1 MGRGL
6 NEPVTSLALNPPMA
20 YFRNNAVNLLNLHY
34 GIHSIAQSGGG
45 AFFIA
50 YLLEAGVPEAGVLGA
65 MALILAGRFVIRPIV
80 VLLAPR
86 FGMRPLV
93 IAGTVLSAIPYP
105 FLATVHGL
113 GPTLLLLCLTS
124 ALGDTIYWSTY
135 HAYFAALGDHEH
147 RGHQI
152 GAREAISAVVGI
164 ASPLVTGWML
174 VTFGPAVAFG
184 AAAFAL
190 LLAALP
196 LLWTPNVAVARDV
209 PGAFKA
215 AIPGMLL
222 FVADGWITAG
232 VYFTWQIALFLA
244 LGKSFVAYGGALA
257 AAALVGA
264 LSGLVLG
271 RHIDR
276 GHGARAVW
284 LALGL
289 IALVILLRAMAVDR
303 AALAVVANALGSF
316 AACLYI
322 PTLMTALYNQSKRAP
337 CPLRFQVAAEGG
349 WDIGGASGS
358 LVAALLIGFGAPL
371 SAGILLAL
379 FGAVGAF
386 LLLRRYYA
394 QQQDEAERPLPQSSG
409 SIAGLNAISQR

>member
-1 MGRGL
+1 
-6 NEPVTSLALNPPMA
+6 MA
-20 YFRNNAVNLLNLHY
+20 YFRNSAVNLLNLHY
-34 GIHSIAQSGGG
+34 GIHSIAQTGGG

-50 YLLEAGVPEAGVLGA
+50 YLLKENVPAPAVLGA
-65 MALILAGRFVIRPIV
+65 LTLILAGRFVIRPIV
-80 VLLAPR
+80 LLFAPP

-93 IAGTVLSAIPYP
+93 IAGTVLSAVQYP
-105 FLATVHGL
+105 FLASVHGL
-113 GPTLLLLCLTS
+113 GAALLLVCFFA

-135 HAYFAALGDHEH
+135 HAYFAALGDREH
-147 RGHQI
+147 RGHQV

-164 ASPLVTGWML
+164 VSPLVTGSML
-174 VTFGPAVAFG
+174 VAFGPMIAFG
-184 AAAFAL
+184 AAAFVL
-190 LLAALP
+190 LLSALP
-196 LLWTPNVAVARDV
+196 LLWTPNVAVAREA

-222 FVADGWITAG
+222 FIADGWTTAG
-232 VYFTWQIALFLA
+232 IYFTWQIALFLS
-244 LGKSFVAYGGALA
+244 LGESFIAYGGALA

-289 IALVILLRAMAVDR
+289 IALVILFRAAAVDR

-322 PTLMTALYNQSKRAP
+322 PTLMTALYNQAKRAP
-337 CPLRFQVAAEGG
+337 CPLRFQVVAEGG
-349 WDIGGASGS
+349 WDIGAGGGS

-379 FGAVGAF
+379 FGTGGAF
-386 LLLRRYYA
+386 LLLRRHYA
-394 QQQDEAERPLPQSSG
+394 EDQDDSAGPLSQLTGEVGAIEREAEALVRSPRQSLS
-409 SIAGLNAISQR
+409 

>member
-1 MGRGL
+1 
-6 NEPVTSLALNPPMA
+6 MA
-20 YFRNNAVNLLNLHY
+20 YFRNSAVNLLNLHY
-34 GIHSIAQSGGG
+34 GIHAIALSGGG

-50 YLLEAGVPEAGVLGA
+50 YLL
-65 MALILAGRFVIRPIV
+65 
-80 VLLAPR
+80 
-86 FGMRPLV
+86 
-93 IAGTVLSAIPYP
+93 LSAVQYP
-105 FLATVHGL
+105 FLAAIHGV
-113 GPTLLLLCLTS
+113 GFALLLVCLVA
-124 ALGDTIYWSTY
+124 ALGDTIYWSSY

-152 GAREAISAVVGI
+152 GAREALSAVVGI
-164 ASPLVTGWML
+164 ASPLATGWML
-174 VTFGPAVAFG
+174 VAFGPSVAFG

-196 LLWTPNVAVARDV
+196 LLWTPNVAVARAA

-215 AIPGMLL
+215 AIPGTLL
-222 FVADGWITAG
+222 FIADGWTTAG
-232 VYFTWQIALFLA
+232 VYFTWQIALFLS
-244 LGKSFVAYGGALA
+244 LGKSFLAYGGALA

-289 IALVILLRAMAVDR
+289 IALVVLLRAMAVDR
-303 AALAVVANALGSF
+303 AALAVIANAVGSF

-349 WDIGGASGS
+349 WDIGAGVGA

-379 FGAVGAF
+379 FGVAGAF
-386 LLLRRYYA
+386 VLLRRHYA
-394 QQQDEAERPLPQSSG
+394 RHPDDAERPIDDL
-409 SIAGLNAISQR
+409 IAEIAPVGREAEG

>member
-1 MGRGL
+1 
-6 NEPVTSLALNPPMA
+6 MA

-34 GIHSIAQSGGG
+34 GIHAIALSGGG

-50 YLLEAGVPEAGVLGA
+50 YLLEAGVPAPGVLGA
-65 MALILAGRFVIRPIV
+65 LALILASRFVIRPIV

-93 IAGTVLSAIPYP
+93 IAGTVLTAIQYP
-105 FLATVHGL
+105 FLATVHGIGL
-113 GPTLLLLCLTS
+113 PLLLLCLLA

-174 VTFGPAVAFG
+174 VRFGPGIAFG
-184 AAAFAL
+184 TAAFVL
-190 LLAALP
+190 LIAALP
-196 LLWTPNVAVARDV
+196 LLWTPNVAVARAA

-222 FVADGWITAG
+222 FIADGWITAG
-232 VYFTWQIALFLA
+232 VYFAWQIALFLA
-244 LGKSFVAYGGALA
+244 LGKSFIAYGGALA
-257 AAALVGA
+257 TAAFVGA

-276 GHGARAVW
+276 GHGTRAVW
-284 LALGL
+284 LALTL
-289 IALVILLRAMAVDR
+289 IALVILLRAIAVDH
-303 AALAVVANALGSF
+303 AALAVIANALGSF
-316 AACLYI
+316 GACLYI

-349 WDIGGASGS
+349 WDIGGASGA
-358 LVAALLIGFGAPL
+358 LAAALLIGLGAPL
-371 SAGILLAL
+371 SAGVLLAL
-379 FGAVGAF
+379 FGVVGA
-386 LLLRRYYA
+386 LVLLRRYYA
-394 QQQDEAERPLPQSSG
+394 QHWDESERPLSHLTG
-409 SIAGLNAISQR
+409 EIGAE

>member
-1 MGRGL
+1 
-6 NEPVTSLALNPPMA
+6 VA

-34 GIHSIAQSGGG
+34 GIHSIALSGGG

-50 YLLEAGVPEAGVLGA
+50 YLLQAGVPAPGVLGTL
-65 MALILAGRFVIRPIV
+65 ALILAGRFVIRPIV

-93 IAGTVLSAIPYP
+93 IAGTVLSAVQYP
-105 FLATVHGL
+105 FLATVHGI
-113 GPTLLLLCLTS
+113 GPALLLLCFLS

-174 VTFGPAVAFG
+174 VAFGPIVAFG
-184 AAAFAL
+184 TAAFVL
-190 LLAALP
+190 LISALP
-196 LLWTPNVAVARDV
+196 LLWTPNIAVARAA

-222 FVADGWITAG
+222 FMTDGWISAG
-232 VYFTWQIALFLA
+232 FYFTWQIALFLS
-244 LGKSFVAYGGALA
+244 LGESFLAYGGALA
-257 AAALVGA
+257 ASAFVGA
-264 LSGLVLG
+264 LCGLVLG

-276 GHGARAVW
+276 GHGPRAVW

-289 IALVILLRAMAVDR
+289 MAVIILLRALAVDR
-303 AALAVVANALGSF
+303 AAFGVVANALGSLGI
-316 AACLYI
+316 CLYV
-322 PTLMTALYNQSKRAP
+322 PTQMTALYNQSKRAP

-358 LVAALLIGFGAPL
+358 LLAALLIGFGAPL
-371 SAGILLAL
+371 SVGILLSLLGVA
-379 FGAVGAF
+379 GAF
-386 LLLRRYYA
+386 VLLRRYYA
-394 QQQDEAERPLPQSSG
+394 QHRDEAERPFSDLIADIGPIEREAEALVRRPRQSLS
-409 SIAGLNAISQR
+409 

>member
-1 MGRGL
+1 
-6 NEPVTSLALNPPMA
+6 MA

-34 GIHSIAQSGGG
+34 GIHSIALSGGG

-50 YLLEAGVPEAGVLGA
+50 YLLEAGVPAPDVLGA

-80 VLLAPR
+80 LLLAPR

-93 IAGTVLSAIPYP
+93 IAGTVLSALQYP

-113 GPTLLLLCLTS
+113 GPALLLLCLLS
-124 ALGDTIYWSTY
+124 ALGDTVYWSTY
-135 HAYFAALGDHEH
+135 HAYFAALGDHQH
-147 RGHQI
+147 RGHQV
-152 GAREAISAVVGI
+152 GAREALSAAVGI
-164 ASPLVTGWML
+164 ASPLVTGGVL
-174 VTFGPAVAFG
+174 VAFG
-184 AAAFAL
+184 PMIAFSAAAFVL

-196 LLWTPNVAVARDV
+196 LLWTPNVAVVREA

-222 FVADGWITAG
+222 FVADGWIAAG
-232 VYFTWQIALFLA
+232 FYFTWQIALFIS
-244 LGKSFVAYGGALA
+244 LGESFLAYGGALA

-289 IALVILLRAMAVDR
+289 MAAVIVLRAAAVDR
-303 AALAVVANALGSF
+303 AALGVIANALGSL
-316 AACLYI
+316 ASCLYI
-322 PTLMTALYNQSKRAP
+322 PTLMTALYNRSKRAP

-349 WDIGGASGS
+349 WDIGGAGGS
-358 LVAALLIGFGAPL
+358 LFAALLIGFGAPL
-371 SAGILLAL
+371 SAGILLSL
-379 FGAVGAF
+379 VGVVAAF
-386 LLLRRYYA
+386 LLLRRHYGR
-394 QQQDEAERPLPQSSG
+394 QDEVEHPLPQSSG
-409 SIAGLNAISQR
+409 NIAGLNAISQR